1 MSAELSRLLSPS
13 SGVDGLRDLC
23 AMTPVTTVVL
33 GASPHTDRYSH
44 LAVVRLLAHGHPVVA
59 VGNKAGAIQGVH
71 IQRDLPQ
78 PGTVDTVT
86 LYLNPFN
93 QRDWADR
100 ILVLRPKRVIF
111 NPGTENIAFADRL
124 RHMGIEV
131 VEGCTLVM
139 LAARTY

>member
-1 MSAELSRLLSPS
+1 MGP
-13 SGVDGLRDLC
+13 G
-23 AMTPVTTVVL
+23 TTVVL

-59 VGNKAGAIQGVH
+59 VGHKAGSIQSVQ

-78 PGTVDTVT
+78 QGTVDTVT
-86 LYLNPFN
+86 LYLNPVN
-93 QRDWADR
+93 QRDWEDR
-100 ILVLRPKRVIF
+100 ILALRPKRVIF
-111 NPGTENIAFADRL
+111 NPGTENDTFADRL
-124 RHMGIEV
+124 RHAGIEV

>member
-1 MSAELSRLLSPS
+1 M
-13 SGVDGLRDLC
+13 GQGI
-23 AMTPVTTVVL
+23 TVVL
-33 GASPHTDRYSH
+33 GASPHADRYSH

-86 LYLNPFN
+86 LYLNPVN
-93 QRDWADR
+93 QRDREDA
-100 ILVLRPKRVIF
+100 IMALRPNRVIF
-111 NPGTENIAFADRL
+111 NPGTENNAFADRL
-124 RHMGIEV
+124 RRVGIEV